1 MRFRDPETGVIYDD
15 IDHLRAF
22 ECIGRS
28 CEKDCPLN
36 ALCDSEEIAECDTYA
51 EMFPKKTALAFG
63 YELIADDSDEASE
76 LVADTNVGN
85 IKEPD
90 MVNQPPHYTMAGIEC
105 ADALDAMVSV
115 YPDVNAAALAW
126 QVGKYVWRHPHKGH
140 PVQDLEKARWY
151 LNRLIEH
158 YKKKEASDGK

>member
-1 MRFRDPETGVIYDD
+1 MIFRNPVTGKE
-15 IDHLRAF
+15 HLSIMDALNELCTNDR
-22 ECIGRS
+22 CG
-28 CEKDCPLN
+28 KKCPLYEVAPGGSAGCFDY
-36 ALCDSEEIAECDTYA
+36 ALDHYKEVATMLGLEIIHENTTKPA
-51 EMFPKKTALAFG
+51 
-63 YELIADDSDEASE
+63 
-76 LVADTNVGN
+76 ADTNVGHTE
-85 IKEPD
+85 EPD

-126 QVGKYVWRHPHKGH
+126 QVGKYVWRHPHKGR

>member
-1 MRFRDPETGVIYDD
+1 MIFRDKDTGKEYTSIVDAVDD
-15 IDHLRAF
+15 GCCHGD
-22 ECIGRS
+22 EP
-28 CEKDCPLN
+28 CEVCPLHKI
-36 ALCDSEEIAECDTYA
+36 APGDTDSGCYSYAANHYKEVATMLGLEIIHEN
-51 EMFPKKTALAFG
+51 TA
-63 YELIADDSDEASE
+63 
-76 LVADTNVGN
+76 
-85 IKEPD
+85 KEPD

>member
-1 MRFRDPETGVIYDD
+1 MEVAKLLG
-15 IDHLRAF
+15 L
-22 ECIGRS
+22 
-28 CEKDCPLN
+28 
-36 ALCDSEEIAECDTYA
+36 EIIHENTTKPA
-51 EMFPKKTALAFG
+51 
-63 YELIADDSDEASE
+63 
-76 LVADTNVGN
+76 ADTNVGHTE
-85 IKEPD
+85 EPD

-126 QVGKYVWRHPHKGH
+126 QVGKYVWRHPHKGR

>member
-1 MRFRDPETGVIYDD
+1 MRFHDAETNEVYDNVTD
-15 IDHLRAF
+15 ALDARCDRL
-22 ECIGRS
+22 S
-28 CEKDCPLN
+28 CSECPLN
-36 ALCDSEEIAECDTYA
+36 KVAEGDNDVGCYEYA
-51 EMFPKKTALAFG
+51 KNNPVEFSRLFG
-63 YELIADDSDEASE
+63 YSFAP
-76 LVADTNVGN
+76 DTNVGN

-126 QVGKYVWRHPHKGH
+126 QVGKYVWRHPHKGR